1 MSTSAP
7 TLVWFR
13 QDLRLADNP
22 TLIAAVRRGAPIIPL
37 FILDEDSPGIRP
49 IGGAA
54 RWWLHKGL
62 EALRADLEKLGLH
75 LVLRRGAAGPIIERL
90 VEEQG
95 VDAVYWN
102 RLYDPASRRRDEA
115 IKSTLKDQG
124 RTVESFN
131 SLLLFEPWQVKT
143 KQGGPFQVFTPF
155 WRAANEQVPIARPLL
170 APDGPLAGKT
180 GVKSDTLA
188 DWHLLPSQP
197 DWSGGL
203 RSHWTAG
210 EAAARDR
217 ANEFLDDRL
226 DVYRQQ
232 RDRPDLDISSHL
244 SPYLR
249 FGEISPRQLWT
260 ATDHRTGGEIT
271 SGGAES
277 FLRELGWR
285 EFCHHLLFHQED
297 LTSTPLRPEFAEFP
311 WRHDADDLA
320 AWQKGLTGYP
330 IVDAGMRQ
338 LWATGWMHNRVRM
351 VVGSMLVKQLLL
363 PWQLGEQ
370 WFWDTLVDA
379 CPASNPASWQWVAGC
394 GADAAPYFRI
404 FNPILQGEKFDPK
417 GSYVRR
423 WVPEL
428 RDVDDQFIHQPW
440 KAPRAAKAYPA
451 PIVDLGSSRAR
462 ALDAYASIKKSEV

>member
-1 MSTSAP
+1 MSNQAP

-22 TLIAAVRRGAPIIPL
+22 ALDAAVQRGAPIIPL
-37 FILDEDSPGIRP
+37 FILDEESPGIRP

-54 RWWLHKGL
+54 RWWLHKSL
-62 EALRADLEKLGLH
+62 EALAGDLKKLDLH
-75 LVLRRGAAGPIIERL
+75 LILNRGPAKRVIDRL

-95 VDAVYWN
+95 IGAIYWN
-102 RLYDPASRRRDEA
+102 RLYDPASRKRDEA
-115 IKSTLKDQG
+115 IKSALKDSG

-155 WRAANEQVPIARPLL
+155 WRAANEQVKIARPLV
-170 APDGPLAGKT
+170 APTKPLPGKT
-180 GVKSDTLA
+180 GIESDKLA
-188 DWHLLPSQP
+188 DWHLLPTKP
-197 DWSGGL
+197 DWAGGL
-203 RSHWTAG
+203 RDHWTPG
-210 EAAARDR
+210 EEAARER
-217 ANEFLDDRL
+217 ANDFLDDRL
-226 DVYRQQ
+226 DIYRQQ

-244 SPYLR
+244 SPHLR
-249 FGEISPRQLWT
+249 FGEISPRQLWA

-271 SGGAES
+271 SGGAET

-285 EFCHHLLFHQED
+285 EFCHHLLFHQDD
-297 LTSTPLRPEFAEFP
+297 LASTPLRPEFAAFP
-311 WRHDADDLA
+311 WRNDPDDLA
-320 AWQKGLTGYP
+320 AWRKGLTGYP

-351 VVGSMLVKQLLL
+351 VVGSLLVKQLLL
-363 PWQLGEQ
+363 PWKAGEE

-417 GSYVRR
+417 GSYIRR

-428 RDVDDQFIHQPW
+428 ADVDDKFIHQPW
-440 KAPRAAKAYPA
+440 KAPRRAKGYPD
-451 PIVDLGSSRAR
+451 PIVELAGGRAR
-462 ALDAYASIKKSEV
+462 ALDAYASIKG